1 MKIKQMA
8 KYDSN
13 MIVYT

>member
-13 MIVYT
+13 IIVYT